1 MGNWELTLSID
12 MFSSV
17 GMLMALGAFH
27 GINPGM
33 GWLFAV
39 ALGMQERR
47 RGAVL
52 RALVPL
58 GAGHALAVAGAVGI
72 ALAIGSVIPLG
83 WLRWPIAGVLVSLGV
98 LRFFRHRHPRWAGMR
113 VSMGGLTVWSFLMA
127 TAHGAGL
134 MVVPV
139 FMGMSMSGAGQHA
152 HHTHAAGMGAGAA
165 FFATGLHAVGY
176 LVVTGFVALIVFERL
191 GVGILRRAWF
201 NLDLIWSAALVATG
215 TLTLML

>member
-1 MGNWELTLSID
+1 MLT
-12 MFSSV
+12 
-17 GMLMALGAFH
+17 ALGAFH
-27 GINPGM
+27 GINPAM

-58 GAGHALAVAGAVGI
+58 GAGHALAVASAVGV
-72 ALAIGSVIPLG
+72 ALAIGFVIPLG

-139 FMGMSMSGAGQHA
+139 FMAMSMSGEHA
-152 HHTHAAGMGAGAA
+152 HHMHGAGGGAGAA
-165 FFATGLHAVGY
+165 FFATGLHALGY
-176 LVVTGFVALIVFERL
+176 LVVTAFVAVLVFEKL

-201 NLDLIWSAALVATG
+201 NLDLIWSAALIATG
-215 TLTLML
+215 TLTLLM

>member
-1 MGNWELTLSID
+1 MPTEMMTSWA
-12 MFSSV
+12 
-17 GMLMALGAFH
+17 MLMGLGAFH

-39 ALGMQERR
+39 ALGMQEQR

-58 GAGHALAVAGAVGI
+58 GAGHALAVAGAVGF
-72 ALAIGSVIPLG
+72 AAAIGSVIPLG
-83 WLRWPIAGVLVSLGV
+83 WLRWPIAAVLVSLGV
-98 LRFFRHRHPRWAGMR
+98 LRVFRHRHPRWGGMR
-113 VSMGGLTVWSFLMA
+113 VSMAGLTVWSFLMA

-139 FMGMSMSGAGQHA
+139 FMGMSMPGAGAHA
-152 HHTHAAGMGAGAA
+152 HHMASASGGAGAA
-165 FFATGLHAVGY
+165 FFATGLHALGY
-176 LVVTGFVALIVFERL
+176 LAVTAAVALLVFERL

-215 TLTLML
+215 TMTLWL

>member
-1 MGNWELTLSID
+1 M
-12 MFSSV
+12 SSEMTTSWGILV
-17 GMLMALGAFH
+17 ALGAFH
-27 GINPGM
+27 GLNPGM

-58 GAGHALAVAGAVGI
+58 GAGHAFAVAVAVGT

-83 WLRWPIAGVLVSLGV
+83 WLRCPIAGVLVPLGA

-113 VSMGGLTVWSFLMA
+113 VSMAGLTVWSFLMA

-139 FMGMSMSGAGQHA
+139 FMDMSASGPGEHA
-152 HHTHAAGMGAGAA
+152 HHIQAAGTGAGAA
-165 FFATGLHAVGY
+165 LCATGLHSVAY
-176 LVVTGFVALIVFERL
+176 LGSTALIAVLVFEKL

-215 TLTLML
+215 ALTLML

>member
-1 MGNWELTLSID
+1 MTTEMTTSWA
-12 MFSSV
+12 
-17 GMLMALGAFH
+17 MLMALGAFH

-58 GAGHALAVAGAVGI
+58 GAGHALAVAAAVGL
-72 ALAIGSVIPLG
+72 ALVIGAAIPLG
-83 WLRWPIAGVLVSLGV
+83 WLRWPLAGVLVSFGV
-98 LRFFRHRHPRWAGMR
+98 FRFFRHRHRRWAGMR

-139 FMGMSMSGAGQHA
+139 FMGMSMAGAGEHA
-152 HHTHAAGMGAGAA
+152 HHVHGAGTSAGTA
-165 FFATGLHAVGY
+165 FLATGLHALGY
-176 LVVTGFVALIVFERL
+176 LAVTAFVAVLVFEKL

-201 NLDLIWSAALVATG
+201 NLDLIWSAALVTTG
-215 TLTLML
+215 LLTLML

>member
-1 MGNWELTLSID
+1 MDATATL
-12 MFSSV
+12 V
-17 GMLMALGAFH
+17 ALLGLGAFH

-52 RALVPL
+52 RALVSL
-58 GAGHALAVAGAVGI
+58 GAGHALAVAGAVGA

-83 WLRWPIAGVLVSLGV
+83 WLRWPIAGVLVSLGA
-98 LRFFRHRHPRWAGMR
+98 LRFFRHRHPRWGGMR

-139 FMGMSMSGAGQHA
+139 FMGLSMSG
-152 HHTHAAGMGAGAA
+152 
-165 FFATGLHAVGY
+165 TG
-176 LVVTGFVALIVFERL
+176 
-191 GVGILRRAWF
+191 
-201 NLDLIWSAALVATG
+201 
-215 TLTLML
+215 

>member
-1 MGNWELTLSID
+1 MTTEMIGSWSML
-12 MFSSV
+12 V
-17 GMLMALGAFH
+17 GLGAFH

-58 GAGHALAVAGAVGI
+58 VAGHALAVAGAVGV
-72 ALAIGSVIPLG
+72 ALAVGFVIPSG
-83 WLRWPIAGVLVSLGV
+83 RLRWPIAGVLVALGA
-98 LRFFRHRHPRWAGMR
+98 LRFFRHGHPRWAGMR
-113 VSMGGLTVWSFLMA
+113 VSMMGLTVWSFLMA

-139 FMGMSMSGAGQHA
+139 FMGMSMSHAGGHA
-152 HHTHAAGMGAGAA
+152 HHLHGAGTSAGTA

-176 LVVTGFVALIVFERL
+176 LVVTAFVAVLVFEKL

-201 NLDLIWSAALVATG
+201 NLDLIWSAALVVTG